1 MQENTNK
8 AIVTN
13 SVINYAKMIINT
25 LLSLLTTRYAL
36 QALGVGD
43 FGLFSVLGSII
54 SFISIFNTIM
64 LSTSNRF
71 LAVEVGKGITND
83 INKQFNV
90 NLVIF
95 ICIAVFM
102 LLFSYPIGDWYVHKY
117 INYDGSIEAAMMV
130 FTLSIIGSVFST
142 LATPYNGLLMAKE
155 RFIVFSSVEV
165 LVHLIKCVVAFL
177 LVYYFKN
184 KLFIY
189 TATMASM
196 AAFPTIIYFLYCKK
210 YFPEYVKWNLVQD
223 KNAYKKVFSFSGW
236 VGFGAIAYVA
246 RNQGAAL
253 LINTFFNTVMNT
265 ALGIANSIN
274 AYVALF
280 ANSLTQ
286 PMQPQI
292 TKSYAAGN
300 YKRTDELLI
309 MSTKFS
315 FMLMLLIGCPFFVS
329 ADWILGLWLGESPRY
344 ATAFTILL
352 IIDHLVSSFNS
363 GIATILFASGKI
375 AMYQIVINTLRL
387 TAIVVAYFVLKSG
400 AEPYSLFVIYII
412 FSALCIVATQ
422 WCLYKTLHYNAHNLY
437 IKSYIPSLL
446 ISVLFLPVLYL
457 PTTLNDLVKI
467 MVAFTY
473 LLIIEFFIGL
483 RKNERNY
490 VCSMIKNKILH
501 SKK

>member
-1 MQENTNK
+1 MLENTNK

-102 LLFSYPIGDWYVHKY
+102 LLFSYPIGDWYIHNY
-117 INYDGSIEAAMMV
+117 INYDGPIETVMMV
-130 FTLSIIGSVFST
+130 FTLSIIGSIFST

-155 RFIVFSSVEV
+155 RFIVFSAVEV
-165 LVHLIKCVVAFL
+165 IVHLLKCVVAFL
-177 LVYYFKN
+177 LVFYFEN

-196 AAFPTIIYFLYCKK
+196 AALPTIIYYLYCKK
-210 YFPEYVKWNLVQD
+210 FFSEYVKWKLVRD
-223 KNAYKKVFSFSGW
+223 KDAYKKVFSFSGW

-246 RNQGAAL
+246 KNQGAAL
-253 LINTFFNTVMNT
+253 LVNTFFSTIMNT
-265 ALGIANSIN
+265 ALGIANSIY

-280 ANSLTQ
+280 AHSLTQ

-300 YKRTDELLI
+300 YNRTDELLI

-329 ADWILGLWLGESPRY
+329 AEWILGLWLREVPSY
-344 ATAFTILL
+344 ATTFTILL
-352 IIDHLVSSFNS
+352 IIDSLVSSFNS
-363 GIATILFASGKI
+363 GISTILFASGKI

-387 TAIVVAYFVLKSG
+387 VAIVVAYFVLKSG
-400 AEPYSLFVIYII
+400 GEPYSLFVVYII
-412 FSALCIVATQ
+412 FSALCVVATQ
-422 WCLYKTLHYNAHNLY
+422 WCLYRTLHYNTHNLY
-437 IKSYIPSLL
+437 INSYIPSIL
-446 ISVLFLPVLYL
+446 ITVLFVPVLFLPAA
-457 PTTLNDLVKI
+457 LNDLVKI
-467 MVAFTY
+467 IVALSY

-490 VCSMIKNKILH
+490 ICSIIKNKILH
-501 SKK
+501 TKK

>member
-8 AIVTN
+8 AIFIN
-13 SVINYAKMIINT
+13 SIINYAKMIINT
-25 LLSLLTTRYAL
+25 VLSLLTTRYAL
-36 QALGVGD
+36 QALGVVD

-71 LAVEVGKGITND
+71 LAVEVGKGITSD

-90 NLVIF
+90 NLIIF

-117 INYDGSIEAAMMV
+117 INYDGPIEAAMMV

-223 KNAYKKVFSFSGW
+223 KKAYKKVFSFSGW

-253 LINTFFNTVMNT
+253 LINAFFNTVMNT

-387 TAIVVAYFVLKSG
+387 VAIVVAYFVLKSG
-400 AEPYSLFVIYII
+400 VEPYSLFVVYII

-422 WCLYKTLHYNAHNLY
+422 WCLYKTLHYNTHNLY

-446 ISVLFLPVLYL
+446 ISVLFLPVLFL
-457 PTTLNDLVKI
+457 PPTLNDLVKI
-467 MVAFTY
+467 LVAITY
-473 LLIIEFFIGL
+473 LLIIEFLIGFTQ
-483 RKNERNY
+483 NERKRLIVY
-490 VCSMIKNKILH
+490 IKAKIV
-501 SKK
+501 